1 MKTLNKK
8 IMTAC
13 LALMMAVAMAMPAF
27 AAELS
32 TQEEVVALA
41 GYNRYD
47 LGTCSLNL
55 YGNGSFVYDNQ
66 NVNIYTTDPGSDDQ
80 IWLGIVSGKEPD
92 TDNKKN
98 RYILQLRT
106 SITLGGTY
114 YVLNA
119 NMTGSEWNANVK
131 PFDLANQ
138 EIFMGSRGSTNAAE
152 IYLSHHKIYSLLA
165 KGNTSGSNVVF
176 SPSYHSDWKVVWQNV
191 GNL

>member
-13 LALMMAVAMAMPAF
+13 LALMMAVAMAMSAF

-32 TQEEVVALA
+32 TQEEVVSLA
-41 GYNRYD
+41 GFNRYD

-66 NVNIYTTDPGSDDQ
+66 NVNLYTTDPGSDDQ
-80 IWLGIVSGKEPD
+80 IWFGSVYGKEPGND
-92 TDNKKN
+92 DKN
-98 RYILQLRT
+98 RYVLRLRT
-106 SITLGGTY
+106 SITLGGTH

-131 PFDLANQ
+131 PYDTANQ
-138 EIFMGSRGSTNAAE
+138 EIFMGSKGSTNAAE

-165 KGNTSGSNVVF
+165 KGETSGSNVVF
-176 SPSYHSDWKVVWQNV
+176 SPSYHSDWNVVWQNV